1 MKLSQKEYYTAPAE
15 EVFDDIKRASM
26 KLWKIVDTDNDKF
39 GYATE
44 KINRIKD
51 LENIQDN
58 YAYIVA
64 MFDSDNRL
72 ALLSMLELEESR
84 DLLLKLI

>member
-1 MKLSQKEYYTAPAE
+1 MQLTQKQYYTAPND
-15 EVFDDIKRASM
+15 EVFDDIKQAAM
-26 KLWKIVDTDNDKF
+26 KVWKEVDSDNDKY
-39 GYATE
+39 GYATG

-64 MFDSDNRL
+64 MFDHENRQ
-72 ALLSMLELEESR
+72 LLIDKLELLESKQ
-84 DLLLKLI
+84 LVKKLF